1 LHQENNSVL
10 PPCCDQRIFVAYGSC
25 RDGLPEN
32 LPYEKRGTLEEK
44 KLFQFHISKGS
55 KRYKISHECAFSCLS
70 SNSKRRE
77 SGGRGVSSSSARVWK
92 TTSNDLLLILCINA
106 TKQTLQHRPVV
117 FLNYQES
124 TVCQFKK
131 KRKYRVM
138 FCTTL
143 IFSLIFLCGKYI
155 RGC

>member
-1 LHQENNSVL
+1 
-10 PPCCDQRIFVAYGSC
+10 VAYGSC

-131 KRKYRVM
+131 KKVPCDVLYYVN
-138 FCTTL
+138 FL
-143 IFSLIFLCGKYI
+143 PNFSLWKIHQRVL
-155 RGC
+155 RNSAEVN